1 MIAVDIDQRC
11 SILELASPFT
21 LLSRQEQERFA
32 AGMTECFLRTGDT
45 LFERGDPGD
54 AFYVVASGRARVI
67 GQDSAGREI
76 SLSVLK
82 RGEHF
87 GEIALLSEV
96 PRTATVRA
104 AEDLVLLRLDRRD
117 FLNFLAEHPHVR
129 VALERYLKDF
139 SMRDFLRQFTALS
152 AVPAALLRQVIEQLE
167 ERSIAPGTIV
177 VREGEPADSFY
188 IVREGMLQAVR
199 RENGAERVVNAIG
212 PGEFFGEFA
221 LANGTA
227 RTATVIAR
235 SETKLYALSRQ
246 AFEKIV
252 EGSPEFRNRIEHL
265 ASSYTR
271 RAAPVEPPPGAIAE
285 FGAEDSKA
293 QEDPASRLASPQ
305 PGWRRFLRAYP
316 FVEQHDETDCGAAC
330 LAMITKFYGVPV
342 GVARLRDLAN
352 TDQDGASMWSMAQA
366 AETLGFHARGLQLSY
381 DALTAILTPA
391 IVLWEGFH
399 YIVLYE
405 IGDRHVIVG
414 DPGIGIRKL
423 PLDEFRRKW
432 SGRAL
437 ELTPTDRL
445 KHTRPV
451 RHSYRRFT
459 AILQPYRGLMA
470 EVFAASMVLNLFGLA
485 VPLFTQVIIDRV
497 VGQHAADLLNLLL
510 VGMLFVAIF
519 QAATTG
525 LRRLLLIHIATHAD
539 VRLLA
544 DFLRHVMSLPMRFF
558 DLRRVGDL
566 VSRIDENEKI
576 RVAMVGTIPG
586 LVLDVSLALGYL
598 GFLAYYNSKLML
610 VVAAMIPVFAMMTIL
625 FTPAIRRNRKE
636 WFAKHAEQWS
646 YLIESLTGIATVK
659 TMAVEAPVRWR
670 WESLFVESVMFA
682 RREAHLENAYSTGAN
697 LLSTLASVLMLWYGA
712 RQVLA
717 DQMTIGQLIAFTV
730 LAGNLIQPIMR
741 LSDSWAE
748 LQDVRNAV
756 QRLNDIFDTTPEEN
770 DSRTLL
776 TLARI
781 EGEIRF
787 ENVSFRY
794 TPGQDRP
801 TLANLSFEIRP
812 GEKIAVVGRSGS
824 GKTTLAKLIL
834 GLYSPTEGRVFI
846 DGHDL
851 KAVSRRNLRRRIGV
865 VPQDVFLFSG
875 TVRENIAL
883 GDPDTPFERVVAA
896 ARLAGAHDFVSEMAL
911 GYDTKVGERGMTVS
925 GGQRQR
931 IALAR
936 ALLRDP
942 DVLVL
947 DEATSALDVESER
960 AIQSNLDGA
969 CRGRTTIVIAHR
981 LSTVRNADR
990 IIVIDRGAIVE
1001 LGTHANLL
1009 EKGGLYAHL
1018 VGQQLSL

>member
-1 MIAVDIDQRC
+1 MDIDQRR
-11 SILELASPFT
+11 SILELASPFA
-21 LLSRQEQERFA
+21 LLNRQEQERLA
-32 AGMTECFLRTGDT
+32 AKMTECFLRTGDT

-54 AFYVVASGRARVI
+54 ALYVVASGRARVV
-67 GQDSAGREI
+67 GTDAAGREI

-87 GEIALLSEV
+87 GDIALLSDV

-117 FLNFLAEHPHVR
+117 FLDYLDRHPHVR
-129 VALERYLKDF
+129 LALERFLQDF
-139 SMRDFLRQFTALS
+139 STRDFLRQFTAMS
-152 AVPAALLRQVIEQLE
+152 AVPAALLRQVMEQLE
-167 ERSIAPGTIV
+167 ERSVAAGTVV
-177 VREGEPADSFY
+177 VRQGEPADSFF
-188 IVREGMLQAVR
+188 IVREGMFQAVK
-199 RENGAERVVNAIG
+199 RENGTEQVVNAIG
-212 PGEFFGEFA
+212 PGEFFGE
-221 LANGTA
+221 LGLMNGSG
-227 RTATVIAR
+227 RSATVIAR
-235 SETKLYALSRQ
+235 SEAKLYALSRT

-252 EGSPEFRNRIEHL
+252 EGSPEFRNRLEHVA
-265 ASSYTR
+265 ASYSRHEVPLESTP
-271 RAAPVEPPPGAIAE
+271 AAIP
-285 FGAEDSKA
+285 A
-293 QEDPASRLASPQ
+293 QDYATEEDPEARLASPQ

-330 LAMITKFYGVPV
+330 LAMITRFYAVPM

-352 TDQDGASMWSMAQA
+352 TDQEGASMWSMAQA
-366 AETLGFHARGLQLSY
+366 AETIGFHARGLQLSY
-381 DALTAILTPA
+381 EALTALLTPA

-405 IGDRHVIVG
+405 AGDRHVIVG
-414 DPGIGIRKL
+414 DPAIGIRKL
-423 PLDEFRRKW
+423 SLDEFRHKW

-437 ELTPTDRL
+437 ELTPTEKL
-445 KHTRPV
+445 KRTQPV
-451 RHSYRRFT
+451 RHSYRRFV
-459 AILQPYRGLMA
+459 AVLHPYRALMA
-470 EVFAASMVLNLFGLA
+470 EVFAASLLLNLFGLA

-497 VGQHAADLLNLLL
+497 VGLHAADLLNLLL
-510 VGMLFVAIF
+510 VGMLFVAVF

-539 VRLLA
+539 VRLLS

-558 DLRRVGDL
+558 DMRRVGD
-566 VSRIDENEKI
+566 VISRVDENEKI
-576 RVAMVGTIPG
+576 RTAMVGTIPG
-586 LVLDVSLALGYL
+586 LILDVTLAFGYL
-598 GFLAYYNSKLML
+598 GFLAYYNPQLTL
-610 VVAAMIPVFAMMTIL
+610 IVAALIPIFIVLTVA

-646 YLIESLTGIATVK
+646 YLIESITGIATVK
-659 TMAVEAPVRWR
+659 TMAVESPVRWK
-670 WESLFVESVMFA
+670 WESLFVDSVILG
-682 RREAHLENAYSTGAN
+682 RREAHLENAYSTIAS
-697 LLSTLASVLMLWYGA
+697 LLTTVTAVLLLWYGA

-717 DQMTIGQLIAFTV
+717 DQMTIGQLIAFTA
-730 LAGNLIQPIMR
+730 LAASLMMPIVR
-741 LSDSWAE
+741 LTDAWSE

-756 QRLNDIFDTTPEEN
+756 QRLNDIFDTSPEES
-770 DSRTLL
+770 DARTTLSLSRL
-776 TLARI
+776 
-781 EGEIRF
+781 EGAISF

-794 TPGQDRP
+794 TVGQDRP

-834 GLYSPTEGRVFI
+834 GLYFPSEGRVFI
-846 DGHDL
+846 DGHDI
-851 KAVSRRNLRRRIGV
+851 KAISRRNLRRRIGV

-875 TVRENIAL
+875 TIRENIAL
-883 GDPDTPFERVVAA
+883 GDPDTSFERVVAA
-896 ARLAGAHDFVSEMAL
+896 ARMAGAHDFINEMAL
-911 GYDTKVGERGMTVS
+911 GYDTKVGERGMSVS

-942 DVLVL
+942 DILLL

-960 AIQSNLDGA
+960 AIQANLDGA
-969 CRGRTTIVIAHR
+969 SRGRTTIVIAHR

-1001 LGTHANLL
+1001 MGNHANLL

>member
-1 MIAVDIDQRC
+1 M
-11 SILELASPFT
+11 
-21 LLSRQEQERFA
+21 EQERLA
-32 AGMTECFLRTGDT
+32 AKMTECFLRTADT

-54 AFYVVASGRARVI
+54 ALYVVASGRARVV
-67 GQDSAGREI
+67 GKDSAGHEI
-76 SLSVLK
+76 SLAVLK

-87 GEIALLSEV
+87 GDIALLSDV

-104 AEDLVLLRLDRRD
+104 AEDLVVLRLDRND

-129 VALERYLKDF
+129 VALERFLKDF
-139 SMRDFLRQFTALS
+139 STRDFLRQFTAMS

-167 ERSIAPGTIV
+167 ERSVAPGTVV
-177 VREGEPADSFY
+177 VREGDPPDYFY
-188 IVREGMLQAVR
+188 IVREGMLQAVK
-199 RENGAERVVNAIG
+199 GADTSERVINAIG
-212 PGEFFGEFA
+212 PGEFFGELA
-221 LANGTA
+221 LLNGAA
-227 RTATVIAR
+227 RAATVIAR
-235 SETKLYALSRQ
+235 SPTKLYALSRQ

-252 EGSPEFRNRIEHL
+252 EGAPEFRNRLEHIA
-265 ASSYTR
+265 ASYAR
-271 RAAPVEPPPGAIAE
+271 RDASAAEPPPAATNGATSKGFAE
-285 FGAEDSKA
+285 ESAPE
-293 QEDPASRLASPQ
+293 EDPTARLASPQ

-381 DALTAILTPA
+381 EALATILTPA

-399 YIVLYE
+399 YIVVYE
-405 IGDRHVIVG
+405 VGDRYVTVG

-423 PLDEFRRKW
+423 PLEEFRRKW

-445 KHTRPV
+445 KRTRAV
-451 RHSYRRFT
+451 RHSYRRYFEV
-459 AILQPYRGLMA
+459 LRPYRTLMA
-470 EVFAASMVLNLFGLA
+470 EVFAASMLLNLFGLA
-485 VPLFTQVIIDRV
+485 IPLFTQVIIDRV
-497 VGQHAADLLNLLL
+497 VGLHAADLLNMLLA
-510 VGMLFVAIF
+510 GMLFVAVF
-519 QAATTG
+519 QAATNG
-525 LRRLLLIHIATHAD
+525 IRRLLLIHIATHAD
-539 VRLLA
+539 VRLLS

-558 DLRRVGDL
+558 DLRRVGD
-566 VSRIDENEKI
+566 VISRVDENEKI
-576 RVAMVGTIPG
+576 RNAMVGTIPG
-586 LVLDVSLALGYL
+586 LVLDVTLAFGYL
-598 GFLAYYNSKLML
+598 GFLAFYNPKLTII
-610 VVAAMIPVFAMMTIL
+610 VAAMLPIFVMLTLL
-625 FTPAIRRNRKE
+625 FTPGIRRNRKE

-646 YLIESLTGIATVK
+646 YLIESITGIATVK
-659 TMAVEAPVRWR
+659 TMAVEAQVRWK
-670 WESLFVESVMFA
+670 WETLFVDSVIFG
-682 RREAHLENAYSTGAN
+682 RREAHLENAYSTSVN
-697 LLSTLASVLMLWYGA
+697 LISTLASVLMLWYGA

-717 DQMTIGQLIAFTV
+717 DQMTIGQLIAFTA
-730 LAGNLIQPIMR
+730 LAGNLIQPIIR
-741 LSDSWAE
+741 LSDSWSE
-748 LQDVRNAV
+748 LQDVRNSV
-756 QRLNDIFDTTPEEN
+756 QRLNDIFDTSPEDT
-770 DSRTLL
+770 DSRTMLIL
-776 TLARI
+776 PRLDGAIT
-781 EGEIRF
+781 F

-794 TPGQDRP
+794 TAGQDRP

-834 GLYSPTEGRVFI
+834 GLYFASEGRVFI

-851 KAVSRRNLRRRIGV
+851 KTISRRNLRRRIGV

-883 GDPDTPFERVVAA
+883 GDPDTSFERVVAA
-896 ARLAGAHDFVSEMAL
+896 ARMAGAHDFISEMAL
-911 GYDTKVGERGMTVS
+911 GYDTKVGERGMSIS

-960 AIQSNLDGA
+960 AIQANLDGA
-969 CRGRTTIVIAHR
+969 SRGRTTIVIAHR

-1001 LGTHANLL
+1001 AGSHADLL
-1009 EKGGLYAHL
+1009 KKGGLYAHL

>member
-1 MIAVDIDQRC
+1 MDIDQRC
-11 SILELASPFT
+11 SILELASPFA
-21 LLSRQEQERFA
+21 LLSRQEQERLA
-32 AGMTECFLRTGDT
+32 ARMTECFLRTGDT
-45 LFERGDPGD
+45 LFERGDAGD
-54 AFYVVASGRARVI
+54 AFYVVASGRARVV
-67 GQDSAGREI
+67 GKDSAGREI
-76 SLSVLK
+76 SLSVLG

-87 GEIALLSEV
+87 GDIALLSEV

-104 AEDLVLLRLDRRD
+104 AEDLVLLRLDRHD
-117 FLNFLAEHPHVR
+117 FLNYLAEHPHIR
-129 VALERYLKDF
+129 VALERFLKDF
-139 SMRDFLRQFTALS
+139 STRDFLRQFTAMS
-152 AVPAALLRQVIEQLE
+152 AVPAALLRQVMEQLE
-167 ERSIAPGTIV
+167 ERTIPAGTVV

-188 IVREGMLQAVR
+188 IVREGMLQAVK
-199 RENGAERVVNAIG
+199 REDGAERVVNAIG
-212 PGEFFGEFA
+212 PGEFFGE
-221 LANGTA
+221 LGLMNGKARSATVTA
-227 RTATVIAR
+227 R
-235 SETKLYALSRQ
+235 SQTKLYALSRQ

-252 EGSPEFRNRIEHL
+252 EGSPEFRNRLKHV
-265 ASSYTR
+265 ASTYTHR
-271 RAAPVEPPPGAIAE
+271 EVPVEPPPASTTQADADDS
-285 FGAEDSKA
+285 GAET
-293 QEDPASRLASPQ
+293 DPTSRLASPQ

-330 LAMITKFYGVPV
+330 LAMITKFYGVPM

-366 AETLGFHARGLQLSY
+366 AETIGFHARGLQLSY
-381 DALTAILTPA
+381 EALTAILTPA

-405 IGDRHVIVG
+405 ADDRHVTVG

-423 PLDEFRRKW
+423 SLDEFRRKW

-437 ELTPTDRL
+437 ELTPTDKL
-445 KHTRPV
+445 KRTRPV
-451 RHSYRRFT
+451 RHSYRRFV
-459 AILQPYRGLMA
+459 AVLRPYRALMA
-470 EVFAASMVLNLFGLA
+470 EVFGASILLNLFGLT

-497 VGQHAADLLNLLL
+497 IGLHAADLLNLLL
-510 VGMLFVAIF
+510 VGMLFVAVF
-519 QAATTG
+519 QAATSAI
-525 LRRLLLIHIATHAD
+525 RRLLLIHIATHAD
-539 VRLLA
+539 VRLLS

-558 DLRRVGDL
+558 DLRRVGD
-566 VSRIDENEKI
+566 VISRVDENEKI
-576 RVAMVGTIPG
+576 RTAMVGTIPG
-586 LVLDVSLALGYL
+586 LILDGSLALGYL
-598 GFLAYYNSKLML
+598 GFLAYYNPKLTL
-610 VVAAMIPVFAMMTIL
+610 VVAALIPIFVVLTIL
-625 FTPAIRRNRKE
+625 FTPPIRRNRKE

-646 YLIESLTGIATVK
+646 YLIESITGIATVK
-659 TMAVEAPVRWR
+659 TMAVEAPVRWK
-670 WESLFVESVMFA
+670 WESLFVDSVIFG
-682 RREAHLENAYSTGAN
+682 RREAYLENAYSTTAN
-697 LLSTLASVLMLWYGA
+697 LLTTVAAVLMLWYGA
-712 RQVLA
+712 REVLA
-717 DQMTIGQLIAFTV
+717 DQMTIGQLIAFTA
-730 LAGNLIQPIMR
+730 LAANLMQPILR
-741 LSDSWAE
+741 LSEAWSE

-756 QRLNDIFDTTPEEN
+756 QRLNDVFDTTPEED

-776 TLARI
+776 TLARL
-781 EGEIRF
+781 EGAIRF

-834 GLYSPTEGRVFI
+834 GLYFPSEGRVFI

-851 KAVSRRNLRRRIGV
+851 KAISRRNLRRRIGV
-865 VPQDVFLFSG
+865 VPQEVFLFSG
-875 TVRENIAL
+875 TIRENIAL
-883 GDPDTPFERVVAA
+883 GDPDTSFERVVAA
-896 ARLAGAHDFVSEMAL
+896 ARMAGAHDFISEMAL
-911 GYDTKVGERGMTVS
+911 GYDTKVGERGMSVS

-960 AIQSNLDGA
+960 TIQANLDGA
-969 CRGRTTIVIAHR
+969 SRGRTTIVIAHR

-1001 LGTHANLL
+1001 TGNHANLL

>member
-1 MIAVDIDQRC
+1 VDIDQRR
-11 SILELASPFT
+11 SILELASPFA
-21 LLSRQEQERFA
+21 LLNRQEQDRLA
-32 AGMTECFLRTGDT
+32 AKMTECFLRTGDT

-54 AFYVVASGRARVI
+54 ALYVVASGRARVI
-67 GQDSAGREI
+67 GTDAAGREI

-87 GEIALLSEV
+87 GDIALLSDV
-96 PRTATVRA
+96 ARTATVRA

-117 FLNFLAEHPHVR
+117 FLDYLERHPHVR
-129 VALERYLKDF
+129 LALERFLKDF
-139 SMRDFLRQFTALS
+139 STRDFLRQFTAMS
-152 AVPAALLRQVIEQLE
+152 AVPAALLRQVMEQLE
-167 ERSIAPGTIV
+167 ERSVAAGTVV
-177 VREGEPADSFY
+177 VRQGEPADSFF
-188 IVREGMLQAVR
+188 IVREGMFQAVK
-199 RENGAERVVNAIG
+199 RENGAEQVVNAIG
-212 PGEFFGEFA
+212 PGEFFGE
-221 LANGTA
+221 LGLMNGSG
-227 RTATVIAR
+227 RSATVIAR
-235 SETKLYALSRQ
+235 SEAKLYALSRI

-252 EGSPEFRNRIEHL
+252 EGSPEFRNRLEHVA
-265 ASSYTR
+265 ASYSRHDVPLESTP
-271 RAAPVEPPPGAIAE
+271 AASTAIA
-285 FGAEDSKA
+285 A
-293 QEDPASRLASPQ
+293 QDFASDEDPAARLTVPQ
-305 PGWRRFLRAYP
+305 PGWRRFLHAYP

-330 LAMITKFYGVPV
+330 LAMITKFYGVPM

-352 TDQDGASMWSMAQA
+352 TDQEGASMWSMAQA
-366 AETLGFHARGLQLSY
+366 AETIGFHARGLQLSY
-381 DALTAILTPA
+381 EALTALLTPA

-405 IGDRHVIVG
+405 AGDRHVIVG

-423 PLDEFRRKW
+423 SLDEFRRKW

-437 ELTPTDRL
+437 ELTPTEKL
-445 KHTRPV
+445 KRTQPV
-451 RHSYRRFT
+451 RHSYRRFV
-459 AILQPYRGLMA
+459 AVLHPYRALMV
-470 EVFAASMVLNLFGLA
+470 EVFAASLLLNLFGLA

-497 VGQHAADLLNLLL
+497 VGLHAADLLNLLL
-510 VGMLFVAIF
+510 IGMLFVAVF

-539 VRLLA
+539 VRLLS

-558 DLRRVGDL
+558 DMRRVGD
-566 VSRIDENEKI
+566 VISRVDENEKI
-576 RVAMVGTIPG
+576 RTAMVGTIPG
-586 LVLDVSLALGYL
+586 LILDVTLAFGYL
-598 GFLAYYNSKLML
+598 GFLAYYNPQLTL
-610 VVAAMIPVFAMMTIL
+610 IVAALIPIFVVLTVA

-646 YLIESLTGIATVK
+646 YLIESITGIATVK
-659 TMAVEAPVRWR
+659 TMAVEAPVRWK
-670 WESLFVESVMFA
+670 WESLFVDSVIFG
-682 RREAHLENAYSTGAN
+682 RREAHLENAYSTIAS
-697 LLSTLASVLMLWYGA
+697 LLTTVTAVLLLWYGA

-717 DQMTIGQLIAFTV
+717 DQMTIGQLIAFTA
-730 LAGNLIQPIMR
+730 LAASLMMPIVR
-741 LSDSWAE
+741 LTDAWSE

-756 QRLNDIFDTTPEEN
+756 QRLNDIFDTSPEET
-770 DSRTLL
+770 DSRT
-776 TLARI
+776 TLSLSRL
-781 EGEIRF
+781 EGAISF

-794 TPGQDRP
+794 SIGQDRP

-834 GLYSPTEGRVFI
+834 GLYFPSEGRVFI
-846 DGHDL
+846 DGHDI
-851 KAVSRRNLRRRIGV
+851 KAISRRNLRRRIGV

-875 TVRENIAL
+875 TIRENIAL
-883 GDPDTPFERVVAA
+883 GDPDTSFERVVAA
-896 ARLAGAHDFVSEMAL
+896 ARMAGAHDFISEMAL
-911 GYDTKVGERGMTVS
+911 GYDTKVGERGMSVS

-942 DVLVL
+942 DILLL

-960 AIQSNLDGA
+960 AIQANLDGA
-969 CRGRTTIVIAHR
+969 SRGRTTIVIAHR

-1001 LGTHANLL
+1001 MGNHANLL